1 MNIFQN
7 MFRTKVSPTLEVK
20 KAFQAQFNNPVNVEW
35 SKRGSDYEAIFYLGT
50 MECIALYDALG
61 GTISVKRNVTLDD
74 VPDTIATCAKG
85 EGEVMSIVC
94 IDQKQN
100 RIYEVIVRD
109 AQLIRSVVYISNE
122 GIVLDNRLL

>member
-7 MFRTKVSPTLEVK
+7 MFRTKVLPTPDVK
-20 KAFQAQFNNPVNVEW
+20 KAFQAQFNNPINVEW
-35 SKRGSDYEAIFYLGT
+35 SKRGSDYEAIFYIGT
-50 MECIALYDALG
+50 MECIALYDPTGA
-61 GTISVKRNVTLDD
+61 TISVKRNVTLND
-74 VPDTIATCAKG
+74 VPEAIATCAKG